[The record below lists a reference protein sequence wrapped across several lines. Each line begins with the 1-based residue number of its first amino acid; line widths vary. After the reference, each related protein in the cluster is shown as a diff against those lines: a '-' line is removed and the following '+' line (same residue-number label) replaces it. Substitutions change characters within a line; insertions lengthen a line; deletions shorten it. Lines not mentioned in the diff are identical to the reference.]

1 MFDVQLE
8 PTIVKPLIGRTRI
21 EFIGVDTAGAM
32 LPVIITKYAEIT
44 QIQVQRVTGTG
55 SFIIEIYSDSS
66 LTNKVFFAISDDT
79 GEVLHFNKI
88 GLYFENT
95 DSPEKNN
102 LCYFKIIP
110 SSGIG
115 HGFKVAVFFNKH

>member
-8 PTIVKPLIGRTRI
+8 PTIVKPLIGRTRV
-21 EFIGVDTAGAM
+21 EFTGVDTAGAM
-32 LPVIITKYAEIT
+32 LPVIITKFAEIT
-44 QIQVQRVTGTG
+44 QIQVQRVSGTG

-66 LTNKVFFAISDDT
+66 LLDKVFSAMSDDA
-79 GEVLHFNKI
+79 GVNLHFNKI

-102 LCYFKIIP
+102 LCYFKVIP
-110 SSGIG
+110 ATGINND
-115 HGFKVAVFFNKH
+115 FKVAVFFNKH